1 MLEFAVKGVSSL
13 INHTLFPY
21 KLYCFSKF
29 HQKYI
34 NGHFQ
39 NIKSFCRL
47 SQVIHIDV
55 LWLEHPYWPIVSI
68 LEFWDYDDF
77 CHSHEDTA
85 TNKKIIWSGVYQNYS
100 EVSSNMSAI
109 SRMFYGGLGL
119 ISGSEIVFLKNRQNY
134 YLHLVP
140 PPWLVKR
147 PKYLALIIIST
158 QLRDVQKNLFS
169 LRKR

>member
-1 MLEFAVKGVSSL
+1 MISFKS
-13 INHTLFPY
+13 Y
-21 KLYCFSKF
+21 YFSKF
-29 HQKYI
+29 HQKHI
-34 NGHFQ
+34 NGHFL
-39 NIKSFCRL
+39 NVKSFCRL

-109 SRMFYGGLGL
+109 SRNFYGGLGVL
-119 ISGSEIVFLKNRQNY
+119 GDWEIAFEVKLSSELENT
-134 YLHLVP
+134 LP
-140 PPWLVKR
+140 PPWLVIGPILWKM
-147 PKYLALIIIST
+147 SW
-158 QLRDVQKNLFS
+158 
-169 LRKR
+169 

>member
-1 MLEFAVKGVSSL
+1 MTHNGKWYFHLNTWPYSNIMVTKIAVKGISSL

-21 KLYCFSKF
+21 KLYYFSKF
-29 HQKYI
+29 HQKHI
-34 NGHFQ
+34 NEHFQ
-39 NIKSFCRL
+39 NVKSFCRL

-100 EVSSNMSAI
+100 EASSNMSAI
-109 SRMFYGGLGL
+109 SRNFYGGLGL
-119 ISGSEIVFLKNRQNY
+119 ISGSEIVFLVKKSPK
-134 YLHLVP
+134 LLSTSP
-140 PPWLVKR
+140 PP
-147 PKYLALIIIST
+147 PG
-158 QLRDVQKNLFS
+158 
-169 LRKR
+169 